1 MSENLQ
7 PSQMDNIQ
15 QICRVFLIAALLF
28 CSAIISATAVFAQ
41 TSSQTQT
48 SSSQPKIPAEALIA
62 TTKVVIKVVAV
73 KDNAAVA
80 GEYTKP
86 DEGNKFV
93 SVQIVVDNTKGE
105 DE

>member
-15 QICRVFLIAALLF
+15 QICQVFLFAALLF
-28 CSAIISATAVFAQ
+28 CSATISATAVFAQ

-80 GEYTKP
+80 GRVHQTRR
-86 DEGNKFV
+86 G
-93 SVQIVVDNTKGE
+93 Q
-105 DE
+105 